1 MPRNMGTVDRVVRAL
16 VGIVLLGLVL
26 LGYLGL
32 PWNVVAAVVGIVFL
46 VTSAVGF
53 CPLYVPFKITTRRKA
68 S

>member
-1 MPRNMGTVDRVVRAL
+1 MGTIDRVVRAL